1 MLSPAPAP
9 PPAFGAARRCVLAA
23 VVALVAALVLAALA
37 LSPGAPRGELP
48 ALAAR
53 RGGAPPWAAA
63 PEPPAAVE
71 PAAAAAAARC
81 ALARG
86 AWCADFHAA
95 EPEPATAPPR
105 GARPCPGAC
114 SGVGVCDAAAGAC
127 RCPAGWGGDACADR
141 DARPC
146 SQFYRRDGA
155 SSPYDQPIDWAST
168 EYSLTLRCGGACDD
182 DIAMCFCPADT
193 KYGRVPAEEGAP
205 PGAPPRRRGRPLGP
219 HCQPSRPPGGG
230 PVSAFGDVRRKALF
244 GAEGCAAVD
253 SGV

>member
-1 MLSPAPAP
+1 MLPPAPVP

-23 VVALVAALVLAALA
+23 VVAFGAALVLAALS
-37 LSPGAPRGELP
+37 SPGAPHGELP
-48 ALAAR
+48 ALAPHR
-53 RGGAPPWAAA
+53 DAAHFA

-71 PAAAAAAARC
+71 SAAAAARC

-86 AWCADFHAA
+86 AWCAGFHAA
-95 EPEPATAPPR
+95 APEPATAPPR
-105 GARPCPGAC
+105 GARPCLGAC

-146 SQFYRRDGA
+146 SQFYRADGA
-155 SSPYDQPIDWAST
+155 SSPHDQPVDWASA

-182 DIAMCFCPADT
+182 DTAMCFCPADT
-193 KYGRVPAEEGAP
+193 KYGRVPAGEGAP
-205 PGAPPRRRGRPLGP
+205 LGAPPRQRGRPLGP

-230 PVSAFGDVRRKALF
+230 PASAFGDVRRKALF
-244 GAEGCAAVD
+244 GAEGCAVL
-253 SGV
+253 GVSIDD